1 MSLGQATHGQL
12 ICAYYY
18 YYLRRP
24 LRRSLLPDR
33 SGFARSASAR
43 REGVAAAAEDVG
55 ERIEV
60 ERVALDC
67 APLRG

>member
-43 REGVAAAAEDVG
+43 REGVAAAGASFVK
-55 ERIEV
+55 
-60 ERVALDC
+60 
-67 APLRG
+67 PLGLGLGLG

>member
-18 YYLRRP
+18 YYYYYYYLRRP
-24 LRRSLLPDR
+24 LRRTLLPDR

-43 REGVAAAAEDVG
+43 REGVAAAG
-55 ERIEV
+55 TSFMK
-60 ERVALDC
+60 
-67 APLRG
+67 PLGLGLGLG